1 MVHQFKTGALN
12 ISALIPIPTLTL
24 NPAHSA
30 IGTVQLPGSKS
41 LSIRAL
47 LLASLSQGATTLS
60 GVLDSDDT
68 RVMIAGLQQLGV
80 DIARQ
85 ASTDTYIVGGAGF
98 KHSRADIFVG
108 NSGLSIRTLAAALAA
123 TPGQFRLHG
132 VPRMHERPIADLV
145 DSVAALGARIEYE
158 QNKGYPPLLITGR
171 GLQASAVAQIPTIHV
186 KGNASSQYL
195 TGLLQIAPLLSA
207 QQAITIAVDGEL
219 ISKPYVDMTVQLMA
233 QFGVRVQRDESTVA
247 SRYATFTIPQGSAY
261 LSPNTLAVE
270 GDASSASYY
279 LAAGAL
285 GAHTLTV
292 SGAGRDSLQGDV
304 HFATFLESL
313 NIPVTWSSHSMTVQ
327 GRAGRLL
334 PAFDKDFNHIP
345 DAAMTAAI
353 LALFADGRCVLRNIA
368 SWRVKETDRL
378 AAMAAELRKVGAGV
392 EEGDDWLAVTPPALL
407 QGFKTA
413 SIHTYDDHRMAMCFS
428 LLRFAGIPITI
439 EDPACVNKTFP
450 TFFTVLD
457 SVCQ

>member
-1 MVHQFKTGALN
+1 MASKS
-12 ISALIPIPTLTL
+12 ITLSCASSVAG
-24 NPAHSA
+24 N
-30 IGTVQLPGSKS
+30 VQLPGSKS

-47 LLASLSQGATTLS
+47 LLAALSQGHTTLT

-68 RVMIAGLQQLGV
+68 RVMIAGLRQLGV
-80 DIARQ
+80 AIERQ
-85 ASTDTYIVGGAGF
+85 GDSSTYWVGGGGIQQAQ
-98 KHSRADIFVG
+98 ADIFVG

-123 TPGQFRLHG
+123 SPFGTAAQYRLHG

-145 DSVAALGARIEYE
+145 DSLASVGTHIRYE
-158 QNKGYPPLLITGR
+158 QTTGFPPLLIAGR
-171 GLQASAVAQIPTIHV
+171 DAHMTIPTIRV

-195 TGLLQIAPLLSA
+195 TGLLQIAPLLA
-207 QQAITIAVDGEL
+207 RTQDVVIAVDGEL

-233 QFGVRVQRDESTVA
+233 QFGIHLNRDA
-247 SRYATFTIPQGSAY
+247 SRYATFTVPRGSAY
-261 LSPNTLAVE
+261 ISPKTLAVE
-270 GDASSASYY
+270 GDASSASYF

-285 GAHTLTV
+285 GAHSLTV
-292 SGAGRDSLQGDV
+292 QGAGQDSLQGDV
-304 HFATFLESL
+304 HFATFLQSL
-313 NIPVTWSSHSMTVQ
+313 GVTVDWATQAITVQ
-327 GRAGRLL
+327 GRAGKAL
-334 PAFDKDFNHIP
+334 PAFDQDFNHIP

-378 AAMAAELRKVGAGV
+378 AAMATELRKVGAVV
-392 EEGDDWLAVTPPALL
+392 EEGADWLAVTPPASH

-450 TFFTVLD
+450 EFFTVLD

>member
-1 MVHQFKTGALN
+1 MVNQS
-12 ISALIPIPTLTL
+12 ITLS
-24 NPAHSA
+24 PAHSA
-30 IGTVQLPGSKS
+30 AGTVQLPGSKS

-47 LLASLSQGATTLS
+47 LLAALSQGATTLT

-80 DIARQ
+80 GIARQ
-85 ASTDTYIVGGAGF
+85 GDTDTYLVSGGGF
-98 KHSRADIFVG
+98 KHSKADIFVG

-145 DSVAALGARIEYE
+145 VSLAALGAGIRYE
-158 QNKGYPPLLITGR
+158 QNKDYPPLLISGR
-171 GLQASAVAQIPTIHV
+171 DTVVNAGAKAVTTVSQIPTIHV

-207 QQAITIAVDGEL
+207 QQTITIAVDGEL

-233 QFGVRVQRDESTVA
+233 QFGVLVQRDESSAA
-247 SRYATFTIPQGSAY
+247 SRYAVFTISKGSAY
-261 LSPNTLAVE
+261 ISPTTLAVE
-270 GDASSASYY
+270 GDASSASYF

-285 GAHTLTV
+285 GSHSLTV

-313 NIPVTWSSHSMTVQ
+313 NIPVTWAAHSITVQ
-327 GRAGRLL
+327 GREHQTL
-334 PAFDKDFNHIP
+334 PAFDQDFNHIP

-353 LALFADGRCVLRNIA
+353 LALFAHGRCVLRNIA
-368 SWRVKETDRL
+368 SWRLKETDRL

-392 EEGDDWLAVTPPALL
+392 EEGEDWLAVTPPAML

-450 TFFTVLD
+450 TFFAVLD

>member
-1 MVHQFKTGALN
+1 MVNQSITLSPAY
-12 ISALIPIPTLTL
+12 SA
-24 NPAHSA
+24 A
-30 IGTVQLPGSKS
+30 GTVQLPGSKS

-47 LLASLSQGATTLS
+47 LLAALSQGATTLA

-85 ASTDTYIVGGAGF
+85 GSTDTYTVGGGGF
-98 KHSRADIFVG
+98 KHSHADIFVG

-145 DSVAALGARIEYE
+145 DSMAALGAGIQYE
-158 QNKGYPPLLITGR
+158 QNDGYPPLLITGR
-171 GLQASAVAQIPTIHV
+171 NTVMGPGAKAGKTLSQIPTIHV

-207 QQAITIAVDGEL
+207 HQAITIAVDGEL

-233 QFGVRVQRDESTVA
+233 QFGVVVQRDESTA
-247 SRYATFTIPQGSAY
+247 TSRYAAFTIPQGSAY
-261 LSPNTLAVE
+261 ISPSTLAVE
-270 GDASSASYY
+270 GDASSASYF

-285 GAHTLTV
+285 GSHRLTV
-292 SGAGRDSLQGDV
+292 NGAGCDSLQGDV

-313 NIPVTWSSHSMTVQ
+313 NIPVTWAAQSITVQ
-327 GRAGRLL
+327 GRSGQALS
-334 PAFDKDFNHIP
+334 AFDQDFNHIP

-353 LALFADGRCVLRNIA
+353 LALFANGRCVLRNIA

-378 AAMAAELRKVGAGV
+378 AAMATELRKVGAGV
-392 EEGDDWLAVTPPALL
+392 EEGEDWLAVTPPAML

-428 LLRFAGIPITI
+428 LLRFAGISITI

-450 TFFTVLD
+450 TFFTALD

>member
-1 MVHQFKTGALN
+1 MA
-12 ISALIPIPTLTL
+12 SAPITLS
-24 NPAHSA
+24 PARSA
-30 IGTVQLPGSKS
+30 AGNVQLPGSKS

-47 LLASLSQGATTLS
+47 LLAALSLGETTLT

-80 DIARQ
+80 GIERQ
-85 ASTDTYIVGGAGF
+85 ADTDTYMLSGGGF
-98 KHSRADIFVG
+98 KHRAADIFVG

-145 DSVAALGARIEYE
+145 DSLAAVGADINYE
-158 QNKGYPPLLITGR
+158 LTQGFPPLLINGR
-171 GLQASAVAQIPTIHV
+171 DTALARTNAGVQAPQIPTIHV

-207 QQAITIAVDGEL
+207 QQDIIIVVDGEL

-233 QFGVRVQRDESTVA
+233 QFGVTVQRDAT
-247 SRYATFTIPQGSAY
+247 RYRTFTIPQGSMY
-261 LSPNTLAVE
+261 TSPTTLLVE
-270 GDASSASYY
+270 GDASSASYF

-285 GAHTLTV
+285 GADRLTV
-292 SGAGRDSLQGDV
+292 NGAGRDSLQGDV

-313 NIPVTWSSHSMTVQ
+313 HIPVTWAAHSITVQ
-327 GRAGRLL
+327 GRAGKAL
-334 PAFDKDFNHIP
+334 PAFDQDFNHIP

-353 LALFADGRCVLRNIA
+353 LALFADGRCVLRNIG

-392 EEGDDWLAVTPPALL
+392 EEGADWLAVTPPAIL
-407 QGFKTA
+407 QGFKTT

>member
-1 MVHQFKTGALN
+1 MVSE
-12 ISALIPIPTLTL
+12 IIPSSKTLTL
-24 NPAHSA
+24 TPAASA
-30 IGTVQLPGSKS
+30 AGTVQLPGSKS

-47 LLASLSQGATTLS
+47 LLAALSQGETTLH

-80 DIARQ
+80 GIARRG
-85 ASTDTYIVGGAGF
+85 DTNSYDVGGGGF
-98 KHSRADIFVG
+98 TRSSADIFVG

-123 TPGQFRLHG
+123 AQGQFRLHG

-145 DSVAALGARIEYE
+145 DSVAVLGASIQYE
-158 QNKGYPPLLITGR
+158 HTEGYPPLLITGR
-171 GLQASAVAQIPTIHV
+171 DAGGSKPAIPTIHV

-207 QQAITIAVDGEL
+207 QQNITIVVDGEL

-233 QFGVRVQRDESTVA
+233 QFGVTVLRDETSATA
-247 SRYATFTIPQGSAY
+247 RYAAFTIPQGSTY
-261 LSPNTLAVE
+261 LSPQTLAVE
-270 GDASSASYY
+270 GDASSASYF

-285 GAHTLTV
+285 GAHPLTV
-292 SGAGRDSLQGDV
+292 RGAGQDSLQGDV

-313 NIPVTWSSHSMTVQ
+313 KVSVSWAAQSITVQ
-327 GRAGRLL
+327 GRTGKAL
-334 PAFDKDFNHIP
+334 PAFDQDFNHIP

-378 AAMAAELRKVGAGV
+378 AAMATELRKIGAGV
-392 EEGDDWLAVTPPALL
+392 EEGNDWLAITPPTLL

-450 TFFTVLD
+450 EFFAVLD